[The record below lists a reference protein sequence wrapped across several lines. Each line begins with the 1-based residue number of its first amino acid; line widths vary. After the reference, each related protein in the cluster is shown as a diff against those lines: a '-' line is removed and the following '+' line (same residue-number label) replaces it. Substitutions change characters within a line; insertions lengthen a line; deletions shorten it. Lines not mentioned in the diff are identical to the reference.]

1 MNSKHGGEKQVKKS
15 DWTMR
20 NAIMVFCVGCVMAAL
35 LMQTFLFQQSLKRQI
50 RTESIAD
57 NENTLTKMQAELTTF
72 IHSIRTEMLTV
83 YSEYD
88 LIEELRGVAQD
99 RQEKVPSNG
108 YWWRSWY
115 LGRKR
120 FSSEDRLMAMYLY
133 DSKNQL
139 VSAYRYNCQMFPR
152 DIYKSEYDAN
162 TDRVLDYING
172 ERTDLMISGYYNP
185 LEEKDIIRFVLK
197 LHNYDEERQQI
208 GYLVCEIDSL
218 AFAAIMNKYVDLS
231 HVYLWMQPV
240 NDRTIVTTGEAN
252 DDQKRI
258 QKQLSRVIQNYY
270 DSNTLEQE
278 YGDYY
283 LIHVGQSENNLEAC
297 ALVSQSLLTA
307 TQKSLNRSLLVIMVM
322 MLGLVGVFVML
333 LSRWLTRPT
342 EQMLATIERIKNGE
356 TQLRVQPVGWSEELK
371 VLGTEFNDM
380 LDRVQ
385 AMAQEEYKY
394 RLMVERTEY
403 KMLQAQINPH
413 FLYNTLNT
421 MSGIATAQNCPL
433 VSGLCHSLS
442 AVFRYSLNMTDEFS
456 TVQKEMEHVRN
467 YLYVMDVRS
476 GSDVAYEYQI
486 AEETLQDQLPR
497 ICLQPIV
504 ENAITHGLR
513 NVRRKDKKLTIS
525 AAHEDGLLVICVE
538 DNGTGMD
545 AEEMNRLLEK
555 NDPKRVE
562 TGVSIG
568 ILNVNARL
576 KRVFGEEYGIL
587 IDSRIG
593 EGTKVSIRVPIL
605 EKKEQEGESYE
616 SHGKNQS
623 TGCR

>member
-1 MNSKHGGEKQVKKS
+1 MKKS
-15 DWTMR
+15 GWTMR
-20 NAIMVFCVGCVMAAL
+20 KAIMVFCVGCVMAAL

-72 IHSIRTEMLTV
+72 IHNMRTEMLTV

-88 LIEELRGVAQD
+88 LISELREVAQGG
-99 RQEKVPSNG
+99 QEKVPADG
-108 YWWRSWY
+108 YWWRNWY

-133 DSKNQL
+133 DAKNQL

-162 TDRVLDYING
+162 TGRVLEYVNG
-172 ERTDLMISGYYNP
+172 DRTDLMISGYYNQ
-185 LEEKDIIRFVLK
+185 LEEKNIIRFVLK
-197 LHNYDEERQQI
+197 LHNYDEERQKI
-208 GYLVCEIDSL
+208 GYLVCEIDSM
-218 AFAAIMNKYVDLS
+218 AFASIMNKYVDLS

-240 NDRTIVTTGEAN
+240 NDRTIVVTGEA
-252 DDQKRI
+252 DEDQKRI

-270 DSNTLEQE
+270 DSSTLDQE

-283 LIHVGQSENNLEAC
+283 LIHVGQAENNLEAC

-307 TQKSLNRSLLVIMVM
+307 AQRSLTRSLLVIMAM
-322 MLGLVGVFVML
+322 MLGLVVVFVML

-342 EQMLATIERIKNGE
+342 EQMLETIERIKNGE

-394 RLMVERTEY
+394 RLLVERTEY

-467 YLYVMDVRS
+467 YLTIQSLR
-476 GSDVAYEYQI
+476 AK
-486 AEETLQDQLPR
+486 DQFTWR
-497 ICLQPIV
+497 IEKEKGVDCLAVIKLIVQPIV
-504 ENAITHGLR
+504 ENAIYHGMEGMYGDGEIVIHAYREEDDLYISVKDNGMGMTQEQAEALLDYTREVKTAKGNGLGVR
-513 NVRRKDKKLTIS
+513 NV
-525 AAHEDGLLVICVE
+525 HERI
-538 DNGTGMD
+538 
-545 AEEMNRLLEK
+545 RLH
-555 NDPKRVE
+555 
-562 TGVSIG
+562 
-568 ILNVNARL
+568 
-576 KRVFGEEYGIL
+576 FGEGYGIK
-587 IDSRIG
+587 IISEVD
-593 EGTKVSIRVPIL
+593 EGTEVLLHLPAVMYGEH
-605 EKKEQEGESYE
+605 EKWAE
-616 SHGKNQS
+616 
-623 TGCR
+623 

>member
-1 MNSKHGGEKQVKKS
+1 MKNSG
-15 DWTMR
+15 WTMR
-20 NAIMVFCVGCVMAAL
+20 KAIMIFCVGCVMAAL

-57 NENTLTKMQAELTTF
+57 NENTLTKMQAELMAF
-72 IHSIRTEMLTV
+72 VRNIRTEMLTI

-88 LIEELRGVAQD
+88 LIEELRSVAKGS
-99 RQEKVPSNG
+99 QEKVPADG
-108 YWWRSWY
+108 YWWRNWY

-133 DSKNQL
+133 DANNQL

-162 TDRVLDYING
+162 TERVLEYVNG

-197 LHNYDEERQQI
+197 LHNYDEERQKI
-208 GYLVCEIDSL
+208 GYLVCEIDSM
-218 AFAAIMNKYVDLS
+218 AFASIMNKYVDLS

-240 NDRTIVTTGEAN
+240 NDRTIVVTGEAN

-258 QKQLSRVIQNYY
+258 QKQLARVIQNYY
-270 DSNTLEQE
+270 DSSTMEQE

-283 LIHVGQSENNLEAC
+283 LIHVGQTENNLEAC

-307 TQKSLNRSLLVIMVM
+307 TQRSLTRSLMVIMGM
-322 MLGLVGVFVML
+322 MLVVVCVFVML
-333 LSRWLTRPT
+333 LSQWLTRPT
-342 EQMLATIERIKNGE
+342 EQMLETIERIKNGE

-394 RLMVERTEY
+394 RLLVERTEY

-456 TVQKEMEHVRN
+456 TVQKEMEHVKN

-476 GSDVAYEYQI
+476 GSDVSYEYQI

-525 AAHEDGLLVICVE
+525 AVHENGLLLIYVE

-587 IDSRIG
+587 IDSRMG

-605 EKKEQEGESYE
+605 KKKEEQEGESYE
-616 SHGKNQS
+616 SYGKNQS

>member
-1 MNSKHGGEKQVKKS
+1 MKKS
-15 DWTMR
+15 GWTMR
-20 NAIMVFCVGCVMAAL
+20 KAIMVFCVGCVMAAL

-72 IHSIRTEMLTV
+72 IHNMRTEMLTV

-88 LIEELRGVAQD
+88 LISELREVAQGG
-99 RQEKVPSNG
+99 QEKVPADG
-108 YWWRSWY
+108 YWWRNWY

-133 DSKNQL
+133 DAKNQL

-162 TDRVLDYING
+162 TGRVLEYVNG
-172 ERTDLMISGYYNP
+172 DRADLMISGYYNP
-185 LEEKDIIRFVLK
+185 LEEKNIIRFVLK
-197 LHNYDEERQQI
+197 LHNYDEERQKI
-208 GYLVCEIDSL
+208 GYLVCEIDSM
-218 AFAAIMNKYVDLS
+218 AFASIMNKYVDLS

-240 NDRTIVTTGEAN
+240 NDRTIVVTGEAN

-270 DSNTLEQE
+270 DSSTLEQE

-283 LIHVGQSENNLEAC
+283 LIHVGQAENNLEAC

-307 TQKSLNRSLLVIMVM
+307 AQRSLTRSLLVIMAM
-322 MLGLVGVFVML
+322 MLGLVVVFVML

-342 EQMLATIERIKNGE
+342 EQMLETIERIKNGE

-394 RLMVERTEY
+394 RLLVERTEY

-476 GSDVAYEYQI
+476 GSDVVHEYQI

-513 NVRRKDKKLTIS
+513 NVRRKDKKLKIS
-525 AAHEDGLLVICVE
+525 TAHEDGLLVICIE

-545 AEEMNRLLEK
+545 AEEMNQLLEK

-576 KRVFGEEYGIL
+576 KRVFGEAYGIL

-593 EGTKVSIRVPIL
+593 EGTKVFIRVPIS
-605 EKKEQEGESYE
+605 KKQEQEGEKHE
-616 SHGKNQS
+616 SVKQNQ
-623 TGCR
+623 GAGR

>member
-1 MNSKHGGEKQVKKS
+1 MKKNG
-15 DWTMR
+15 WTMR
-20 NAIMVFCVGCVMAAL
+20 KAIMIFCVGCVMAAL

-72 IHSIRTEMLTV
+72 IHNIRKEMLTI

-88 LIEELRGVAQD
+88 LIGELRNVAQGSQD
-99 RQEKVPSNG
+99 KVPADI

-133 DSKNQL
+133 DAQNQL

-162 TDRVLDYING
+162 TERVLEYVNG
-172 ERTDLMISGYYNP
+172 DRTDLMISGYYNP
-185 LEEKDIIRFVLK
+185 LEEKNIIRFVLK
-197 LHNYDEERQQI
+197 LHNYDTKRQKI
-208 GYLVCEIDSL
+208 GYLVCEIDSM
-218 AFAAIMNKYVDLS
+218 AFAVIMNKYVDLS

-240 NDRTIVTTGEAN
+240 NDRAIVMTGEAN
-252 DDQKRI
+252 KDQIRI

-270 DSNTLEQE
+270 DSSTLAQE
-278 YGDYY
+278 YGEYY
-283 LIHVGQSENNLEAC
+283 LIHVGQEENNLEAC

-307 TQKSLNRSLLVIMVM
+307 TQRSLNRSLLVIMVM
-322 MLGLVGVFVML
+322 MLGIVVIFVML

-342 EQMLATIERIKNGE
+342 EQMLETIERIKNGE

-385 AMAQEEYKY
+385 TMAQEEYKY

-476 GSDVAYEYQI
+476 GSDVAYDYQI

-513 NVRRKDKKLTIS
+513 NIRRKDKKLTIS
-525 AAHEDGLLVICVE
+525 AVHDEGLLIIRVV

-545 AEEMNRLLEK
+545 AEEMNHLLEK

-576 KRVFGEEYGIL
+576 KRVFGEKYGIL

-593 EGTKVSIRVPIL
+593 EGTEVIIRVPIL
-605 EKKEQEGESYE
+605 EKTEEGGAYN
-616 SHGKNQS
+616 GKNQS
-623 TGCR
+623 TGC

>member
-1 MNSKHGGEKQVKKS
+1 MKKS
-15 DWTMR
+15 GWTMR
-20 NAIMVFCVGCVMAAL
+20 KAIMVFCVGCVMAAL

-72 IHSIRTEMLTV
+72 IHNMRTEMLTV

-88 LIEELRGVAQD
+88 LISELREVAQGG
-99 RQEKVPSNG
+99 QEKVPADG
-108 YWWRSWY
+108 YWWRNWY

-133 DSKNQL
+133 DAKNQL

-162 TDRVLDYING
+162 TGRVLEYVNG
-172 ERTDLMISGYYNP
+172 DRTDLMISGYYNQ
-185 LEEKDIIRFVLK
+185 LEEKNIIRFVLK
-197 LHNYDEERQQI
+197 LHNYDEERQKI
-208 GYLVCEIDSL
+208 GYLVCEIDSM
-218 AFAAIMNKYVDLS
+218 AFASIMNKYVDLS

-240 NDRTIVTTGEAN
+240 NDRTIVVTGEA
-252 DDQKRI
+252 DEDQKRI

-270 DSNTLEQE
+270 DSSTLDQE

-283 LIHVGQSENNLEAC
+283 LIHVGQAENNLEAC

-307 TQKSLNRSLLVIMVM
+307 AQRSLTRSLLVIMAM
-322 MLGLVGVFVML
+322 MLGLVVVFVML

-342 EQMLATIERIKNGE
+342 EQMLETIERIKNGE

-394 RLMVERTEY
+394 RLLVERTEY

-476 GSDVAYEYQI
+476 GSDVMHEYQI
-486 AEETLQDQLPR
+486 AEETLLDQLPR

-513 NVRRKDKKLTIS
+513 NVRRKDKKLKIS
-525 AAHEDGLLVICVE
+525 AVHEEGLLVICIE

-545 AEEMNRLLEK
+545 AEEMNHLLEK

-576 KRVFGEEYGIL
+576 KRVFGEAYGIL

-593 EGTKVSIRVPIL
+593 EGTKVFIRVPIL
-605 EKKEQEGESYE
+605 KKQEGSV
-616 SHGKNQS
+616 K
-623 TGCR
+623 

>member
-1 MNSKHGGEKQVKKS
+1 MKKS
-15 DWTMR
+15 GWTMR
-20 NAIMVFCVGCVMAAL
+20 KAIMVFCVGCVMAAL

-72 IHSIRTEMLTV
+72 IHNMRTEMLTV

-88 LIEELRGVAQD
+88 LISELREVAQGG
-99 RQEKVPSNG
+99 QEKVPADG
-108 YWWRSWY
+108 YWWRNWY

-133 DSKNQL
+133 DAKNQL

-162 TDRVLDYING
+162 TGRVLEYVNG
-172 ERTDLMISGYYNP
+172 DRTDLMISGYYNQ
-185 LEEKDIIRFVLK
+185 LEEKNIIRFVLK
-197 LHNYDEERQQI
+197 LHNYDEERQKI
-208 GYLVCEIDSL
+208 GYLVCEIDSM
-218 AFAAIMNKYVDLS
+218 AFASIMNKYVDLS

-240 NDRTIVTTGEAN
+240 NDRTIAVTGEA
-252 DDQKRI
+252 DEDQKRI

-270 DSNTLEQE
+270 DSSTLDQE

-283 LIHVGQSENNLEAC
+283 LIHVGQAENNLEAC

-307 TQKSLNRSLLVIMVM
+307 AQRSLTRSLLVIMAM
-322 MLGLVGVFVML
+322 MLGLVVVFVML

-342 EQMLATIERIKNGE
+342 EQMLETIERIKNGE

-394 RLMVERTEY
+394 RLLVERTEY

-476 GSDVAYEYQI
+476 GSDVMHEYQI
-486 AEETLQDQLPR
+486 AEETLLDQLPR

-513 NVRRKDKKLTIS
+513 NVRRKDKKLKIS
-525 AAHEDGLLVICVE
+525 AVHEEGLLVICIE

-545 AEEMNRLLEK
+545 AEEMNHLLEK

-576 KRVFGEEYGIL
+576 KRVFGEAYGIL

-593 EGTKVSIRVPIL
+593 EGTKVFIRVPIL
-605 EKKEQEGESYE
+605 KKQEQEGEKHE
-616 SHGKNQS
+616 SVKQNQ
-623 TGCR
+623 GAGR

>member
-1 MNSKHGGEKQVKKS
+1 MKKS
-15 DWTMR
+15 GWTMR
-20 NAIMVFCVGCVMAAL
+20 KAIMVFCVGCVMAAL

-72 IHSIRTEMLTV
+72 IHNMRTEMLTV

-88 LIEELRGVAQD
+88 LISELREVAQGG
-99 RQEKVPSNG
+99 QEKVPADG
-108 YWWRSWY
+108 YWWRNWY

-133 DSKNQL
+133 DAKNQL

-162 TDRVLDYING
+162 TGRVLEYVNG
-172 ERTDLMISGYYNP
+172 DRADLMISGYYNP
-185 LEEKDIIRFVLK
+185 LEEKNIIRFVLK
-197 LHNYDEERQQI
+197 LHNYDEERQKI
-208 GYLVCEIDSL
+208 GYLVCEIDSM
-218 AFAAIMNKYVDLS
+218 AFASIMNKYVDLS

-240 NDRTIVTTGEAN
+240 NDRTIVVTGEAN

-270 DSNTLEQE
+270 DSSTLEQE

-283 LIHVGQSENNLEAC
+283 LIHVGQAENNLEAC

-307 TQKSLNRSLLVIMVM
+307 AQRSLTRSLLVIMAM
-322 MLGLVGVFVML
+322 MLGLVVVFVML

-342 EQMLATIERIKNGE
+342 EQMLETIERIKNGE

-394 RLMVERTEY
+394 RLLVERTEY

-467 YLYVMDVRS
+467 YLYVRDVRS
-476 GSDVAYEYQI
+476 GSDVVHEYQI

-513 NVRRKDKKLTIS
+513 NVRRKDKKLKIS
-525 AAHEDGLLVICVE
+525 AVHEEGLLVICIE
-538 DNGTGMD
+538 DNGIGMD
-545 AEEMNRLLEK
+545 TEEMNHLLEK

-576 KRVFGEEYGIL
+576 KRVFGEVYGIL

-593 EGTKVSIRVPIL
+593 EGTKVFIRVPIS
-605 EKKEQEGESYE
+605 KKQEQEGEKHE
-616 SHGKNQS
+616 SVKQNQGV
-623 TGCR
+623 GC

>member
-1 MNSKHGGEKQVKKS
+1 MKKS
-15 DWTMR
+15 GWTMR
-20 NAIMVFCVGCVMAAL
+20 KAIMVFCVGCVMAAL

-72 IHSIRTEMLTV
+72 IHNMRTEMLTV

-88 LIEELRGVAQD
+88 LISELREVAQGG
-99 RQEKVPSNG
+99 QEKVPADG
-108 YWWRSWY
+108 YWWRNWY

-133 DSKNQL
+133 DAKNQL

-162 TDRVLDYING
+162 TGRVLEYVNG
-172 ERTDLMISGYYNP
+172 DRADLMISGYYNP
-185 LEEKDIIRFVLK
+185 LEEKNIIRFVLK
-197 LHNYDEERQQI
+197 LHNYDEERQKI
-208 GYLVCEIDSL
+208 GYLVCEIDSM
-218 AFAAIMNKYVDLS
+218 AFASIMNKYVDLS

-240 NDRTIVTTGEAN
+240 NDRTIVVTGEAN

-270 DSNTLEQE
+270 DSSTLEQE

-283 LIHVGQSENNLEAC
+283 LIHVGQAENNLEAC
-297 ALVSQSLLTA
+297 ALVFQSLLTA
-307 TQKSLNRSLLVIMVM
+307 AQRSLTRSLLVIMAM
-322 MLGLVGVFVML
+322 MLGLVVVFVML

-342 EQMLATIERIKNGE
+342 EQMLETIERIKNGE

-394 RLMVERTEY
+394 RLLVERTEY

-476 GSDVAYEYQI
+476 GSDVVHEYQI

-513 NVRRKDKKLTIS
+513 NVRRKDKKLKIS
-525 AAHEDGLLVICVE
+525 TAHEDGLLVICIE

-545 AEEMNRLLEK
+545 AEEMNQLLEK

-576 KRVFGEEYGIL
+576 KRVFGEAYGIL

-593 EGTKVSIRVPIL
+593 EGTKVFIRVPIS
-605 EKKEQEGESYE
+605 KKQEQEGEKHE
-616 SHGKNQS
+616 SVKQNQ
-623 TGCR
+623 GAGR

>member
-1 MNSKHGGEKQVKKS
+1 MKKS
-15 DWTMR
+15 GWTMR
-20 NAIMVFCVGCVMAAL
+20 KAIMVFCVGCVMAAL

-72 IHSIRTEMLTV
+72 IHNMRTEMLTV

-88 LIEELRGVAQD
+88 LISELREVAQGG
-99 RQEKVPSNG
+99 QEKVPADG
-108 YWWRSWY
+108 YWWRNWY

-133 DSKNQL
+133 DAKNQL

-162 TDRVLDYING
+162 TGRVLEYVNG
-172 ERTDLMISGYYNP
+172 DRADLMISGYYNP
-185 LEEKDIIRFVLK
+185 LEEKNIIRFVLK
-197 LHNYDEERQQI
+197 LHNYDEERQKI
-208 GYLVCEIDSL
+208 GYLVCEIDSM
-218 AFAAIMNKYVDLS
+218 AFASIMNKYVDLS

-240 NDRTIVTTGEAN
+240 NDRTIVVTGEAN

-270 DSNTLEQE
+270 DSSTLEQE

-283 LIHVGQSENNLEAC
+283 LIHVGQAENNLEAC

-307 TQKSLNRSLLVIMVM
+307 AQRSLTRSLLVIMAM
-322 MLGLVGVFVML
+322 MLGLVVVFVML

-342 EQMLATIERIKNGE
+342 EQMLETIERIKNGE

-394 RLMVERTEY
+394 RLLVERTEY

-476 GSDVAYEYQI
+476 GSDVVHEYQI

-513 NVRRKDKKLTIS
+513 NVRRKDKKLKIS
-525 AAHEDGLLVICVE
+525 TAHEDGLLVICIE

-545 AEEMNRLLEK
+545 AEEMNQLLEK

-576 KRVFGEEYGIL
+576 KRVFGEAYGIL

-593 EGTKVSIRVPIL
+593 EGTKVFIRVPIS
-605 EKKEQEGESYE
+605 KKQEQEGEKHE
-616 SHGKNQS
+616 SVKQNQGV
-623 TGCR
+623 GC

>member
-1 MNSKHGGEKQVKKS
+1 MKNSG
-15 DWTMR
+15 WTMR
-20 NAIMVFCVGCVMAAL
+20 KAIMIFCVGCVMAAL

-57 NENTLTKMQAELTTF
+57 NENTLTKMQAELMTF
-72 IHSIRTEMLTV
+72 VRNIRTEMLTI

-88 LIEELRGVAQD
+88 LIEELRSVAKGS
-99 RQEKVPSNG
+99 QEKVPADG
-108 YWWRSWY
+108 YWWRNWY

-120 FSSEDRLMAMYLY
+120 FSSEDRLMALYLY
-133 DSKNQL
+133 DANNQL

-162 TDRVLDYING
+162 TERVLEYVNG

-197 LHNYDEERQQI
+197 LHNYDEERQKI
-208 GYLVCEIDSL
+208 GYLVCEIDSM
-218 AFAAIMNKYVDLS
+218 AFASIMNKYVDLS

-240 NDRTIVTTGEAN
+240 NDRTIVTTGDAN

-278 YGDYY
+278 YEDYY
-283 LIHVGQSENNLEAC
+283 LIHVGQTENNLEAC

-307 TQKSLNRSLLVIMVM
+307 TQRSLTRSLMVIMGM
-322 MLGLVGVFVML
+322 MLVVVCVFVML
-333 LSRWLTRPT
+333 LSQWLTRPT
-342 EQMLATIERIKNGE
+342 EQMLETIERIKNGE

-394 RLMVERTEY
+394 RLLVERTEY

-456 TVQKEMEHVRN
+456 TVQKEMEHVKN

-476 GSDVAYEYQI
+476 GSDVSYEYQI

-525 AAHEDGLLVICVE
+525 AVHENGLLLIYVE

-587 IDSRIG
+587 IDSRMG

-605 EKKEQEGESYE
+605 KKKEEQEGESYE
-616 SHGKNQS
+616 SYGKNQS

>member
-1 MNSKHGGEKQVKKS
+1 MKNSG
-15 DWTMR
+15 WTMR
-20 NAIMVFCVGCVMAAL
+20 KAIMIFCVGCVMAAL

-57 NENTLTKMQAELTTF
+57 NENTLTKMQAELMVF
-72 IHSIRTEMLTV
+72 VRNIRTEMLTI

-88 LIEELRGVAQD
+88 LIEELRSVAKGS
-99 RQEKVPSNG
+99 QEKVPADG
-108 YWWRSWY
+108 YWWRNWY

-133 DSKNQL
+133 DANNQL

-162 TDRVLDYING
+162 TERVLEYVNG

-197 LHNYDEERQQI
+197 LHNYDEERQKI
-208 GYLVCEIDSL
+208 GYLVCEIDSM
-218 AFAAIMNKYVDLS
+218 AFASIMNKYVDLS

-240 NDRTIVTTGEAN
+240 NDRTIVVTGEAN

-258 QKQLSRVIQNYY
+258 QKQLARVIQNYY
-270 DSNTLEQE
+270 DSSTMEQE

-283 LIHVGQSENNLEAC
+283 LIHVGQTENNLEAC

-307 TQKSLNRSLLVIMVM
+307 TQRSLTRSLVVIMGM
-322 MLGLVGVFVML
+322 MLVVVCVFVML

-342 EQMLATIERIKNGE
+342 EQMLETIERIKNGE

-394 RLMVERTEY
+394 RLLVERTEY

-456 TVQKEMEHVRN
+456 TVQKEMEHVKN

-476 GSDVAYEYQI
+476 GSDVSYEYQI

-525 AAHEDGLLVICVE
+525 AVHENGLLLIYVE

-545 AEEMNRLLEK
+545 AEEMNHLLEK

-587 IDSRIG
+587 IDSRMG

-605 EKKEQEGESYE
+605 KKKEEQEGESYE
-616 SHGKNQS
+616 SYGKNQS

>member
-1 MNSKHGGEKQVKKS
+1 MKNSG
-15 DWTMR
+15 WTMR
-20 NAIMVFCVGCVMAAL
+20 KAIMIFCVGCVMAAL

-57 NENTLTKMQAELTTF
+57 NENTLTKMQAELMTF
-72 IHSIRTEMLTV
+72 VRNIRTEMLTI

-88 LIEELRGVAQD
+88 LIEELRSVAKGS
-99 RQEKVPSNG
+99 QEKVPADG
-108 YWWRSWY
+108 YWWRNWY

-133 DSKNQL
+133 DANNQL

-162 TDRVLDYING
+162 TERVLEYVNG
-172 ERTDLMISGYYNP
+172 ERTDMMISGYYNP

-197 LHNYDEERQQI
+197 LHNYDEERQKI
-208 GYLVCEIDSL
+208 GYLVCEIDSM
-218 AFAAIMNKYVDLS
+218 AFASIMNKYVDLS

-240 NDRTIVTTGEAN
+240 NDRTIVVTGEAN

-258 QKQLSRVIQNYY
+258 QKQLARVIQNYY
-270 DSNTLEQE
+270 DSSTMEQE

-283 LIHVGQSENNLEAC
+283 LIHVGQTENNLEAC

-307 TQKSLNRSLLVIMVM
+307 TQRSLTRSLMVIMGM
-322 MLGLVGVFVML
+322 MLVVVCVFVML
-333 LSRWLTRPT
+333 LSQWLTRPT
-342 EQMLATIERIKNGE
+342 EQMLETIERIKNGE

-394 RLMVERTEY
+394 RLLVERTEY

-456 TVQKEMEHVRN
+456 TVQKEMEHVKN

-476 GSDVAYEYQI
+476 GSDVSYEYQI

-525 AAHEDGLLVICVE
+525 AVHENGLLLIYVE

-587 IDSRIG
+587 IDSRMG

-605 EKKEQEGESYE
+605 KKKEEQEGESYE
-616 SHGKNQS
+616 SYGKNQS

>member
-1 MNSKHGGEKQVKKS
+1 MKKS
-15 DWTMR
+15 GWTMR
-20 NAIMVFCVGCVMAAL
+20 KAIMVFCVGCVMAAL

-72 IHSIRTEMLTV
+72 IHNMRTEMLTV

-88 LIEELRGVAQD
+88 LISELREVAQGG
-99 RQEKVPSNG
+99 QEKVPADG
-108 YWWRSWY
+108 YWWRNWY

-133 DSKNQL
+133 DAKNQL

-162 TDRVLDYING
+162 TGRVLEYVNG
-172 ERTDLMISGYYNP
+172 DRTDLMISGYYNP
-185 LEEKDIIRFVLK
+185 LEEKNIIRFVLK
-197 LHNYDEERQQI
+197 LHNYDEERQKI
-208 GYLVCEIDSL
+208 GYLVCEIDSM
-218 AFAAIMNKYVDLS
+218 AFASIMNKYVDLS

-240 NDRTIVTTGEAN
+240 NDRTIVVTGEAN

-270 DSNTLEQE
+270 DSSTLEQE

-283 LIHVGQSENNLEAC
+283 LIHVGQAENNLEAC

-307 TQKSLNRSLLVIMVM
+307 AQRSLTRSLLVIMAM
-322 MLGLVGVFVML
+322 MLGLVVVFVML

-342 EQMLATIERIKNGE
+342 EQMLETIERIKNGE

-394 RLMVERTEY
+394 RLLVERTEY

-476 GSDVAYEYQI
+476 GSDVVHEYQI

-513 NVRRKDKKLTIS
+513 NVRRKDKKLKIS
-525 AAHEDGLLVICVE
+525 AVHEEGLLVICIE

-545 AEEMNRLLEK
+545 TEEMNHLLEK

-576 KRVFGEEYGIL
+576 KRVFGEAYGIL

-593 EGTKVSIRVPIL
+593 EGTKVFIRVPIS
-605 EKKEQEGESYE
+605 KKQEQEGEKHE
-616 SHGKNQS
+616 SVKQNQ
-623 TGCR
+623 GAGR

>member
-1 MNSKHGGEKQVKKS
+1 MKNSG
-15 DWTMR
+15 WTMR
-20 NAIMVFCVGCVMAAL
+20 KAIMIFCVGCVMAAL

-57 NENTLTKMQAELTTF
+57 NENTLTKMQAELMVF
-72 IHSIRTEMLTV
+72 VRNIRTEMLTI

-88 LIEELRGVAQD
+88 LIEELRSVAKGS
-99 RQEKVPSNG
+99 QEKVPADG
-108 YWWRSWY
+108 YWWRNWY

-133 DSKNQL
+133 DANNQL

-162 TDRVLDYING
+162 TERVLEYVNG

-197 LHNYDEERQQI
+197 LHNYDEERQKI
-208 GYLVCEIDSL
+208 GYLVCEIDSM
-218 AFAAIMNKYVDLS
+218 AFASIMNKYVDLS

-240 NDRTIVTTGEAN
+240 NDRTIVVTGEAN

-258 QKQLSRVIQNYY
+258 QKQLARVIQNYY
-270 DSNTLEQE
+270 DSSTMEQE

-283 LIHVGQSENNLEAC
+283 LIHVGQTENNLEAC

-307 TQKSLNRSLLVIMVM
+307 TQRSLTRSLVVIMGM
-322 MLGLVGVFVML
+322 MLVVVCVFVML

-342 EQMLATIERIKNGE
+342 EQMLETIERIKNGE

-385 AMAQEEYKY
+385 SMAQEEYKY
-394 RLMVERTEY
+394 RLLVERTEY

-456 TVQKEMEHVRN
+456 TVQKEMEHVKN

-476 GSDVAYEYQI
+476 GSDVSYEYQI

-525 AAHEDGLLVICVE
+525 AVHENGLLLIYVE

-545 AEEMNRLLEK
+545 AEEMNHLLEK

-587 IDSRIG
+587 IDSRMG

-605 EKKEQEGESYE
+605 KKKEEQEGESYE
-616 SHGKNQS
+616 SYGKNQS

>member
-1 MNSKHGGEKQVKKS
+1 MKKS
-15 DWTMR
+15 GWTMR
-20 NAIMVFCVGCVMAAL
+20 KAIMVFCVGCVMAAL

-72 IHSIRTEMLTV
+72 IHNMRTEMLTV

-88 LIEELRGVAQD
+88 LISELREVAQGG
-99 RQEKVPSNG
+99 QEKVPAEG
-108 YWWRSWY
+108 YWWRNWY

-133 DSKNQL
+133 DAKNQL

-162 TDRVLDYING
+162 TERVLEYVNG
-172 ERTDLMISGYYNP
+172 DRTDLMISGYYNP
-185 LEEKDIIRFVLK
+185 LEEKNIIRFVLK
-197 LHNYDEERQQI
+197 LHNYDEERQKI
-208 GYLVCEIDSL
+208 GYLVCEIDSM
-218 AFAAIMNKYVDLS
+218 AFASIMNKYVDLS

-240 NDRTIVTTGEAN
+240 NDRTIVVTGETN
-252 DDQKRI
+252 EDQKRI

-270 DSNTLEQE
+270 DSSTLEQE

-283 LIHVGQSENNLEAC
+283 LIHVGQAENNLEAC

-307 TQKSLNRSLLVIMVM
+307 AQKSLTRSLLVIMVM
-322 MLGLVGVFVML
+322 MLGLVVVFVML

-342 EQMLATIERIKNGE
+342 EQMLETIERIKNGE

-394 RLMVERTEY
+394 RLLVERTEY

-476 GSDVAYEYQI
+476 GSDVVHEYQI

-513 NVRRKDKKLTIS
+513 NVRRKDKKLKIS
-525 AAHEDGLLVICVE
+525 TAHEDGLLVICIE

-545 AEEMNRLLEK
+545 AEEMNQLLEK

-576 KRVFGEEYGIL
+576 KRVFGEAYGIL

-593 EGTKVSIRVPIL
+593 EGTKVFIRVPIS
-605 EKKEQEGESYE
+605 KKQEQEGEKHE
-616 SHGKNQS
+616 SVKQNQ
-623 TGCR
+623 GAGR

>member
-1 MNSKHGGEKQVKKS
+1 MKKS
-15 DWTMR
+15 GWTMR
-20 NAIMVFCVGCVMAAL
+20 KAIMVFCVGCVMAAL

-72 IHSIRTEMLTV
+72 IHNMRTEMLTV

-88 LIEELRGVAQD
+88 LISELREVAQGG
-99 RQEKVPSNG
+99 QEKVPADG
-108 YWWRSWY
+108 YWWRNWY

-133 DSKNQL
+133 DAKNQL

-162 TDRVLDYING
+162 TGRVLEYVNG
-172 ERTDLMISGYYNP
+172 DRADLMISGYYNP
-185 LEEKDIIRFVLK
+185 LEEKNIIRFVLK
-197 LHNYDEERQQI
+197 LHNYDEERQKI
-208 GYLVCEIDSL
+208 GYLVCEIDSM
-218 AFAAIMNKYVDLS
+218 AFASIMNKYVDLS

-240 NDRTIVTTGEAN
+240 NDRTIVVTGEAN

-270 DSNTLEQE
+270 DSSTLEQE

-283 LIHVGQSENNLEAC
+283 LIHVGQAENNLEAC

-307 TQKSLNRSLLVIMVM
+307 AQRSLTRSLLVIMAM
-322 MLGLVGVFVML
+322 MLGLVVVFVML

-342 EQMLATIERIKNGE
+342 EQMLETIERIKNGE

-394 RLMVERTEY
+394 RLLVERTEY

-476 GSDVAYEYQI
+476 GSDVVHEYQI

-513 NVRRKDKKLTIS
+513 NIRRKDKKLKIS
-525 AAHEDGLLVICVE
+525 TAHEDGLLVICIE

-545 AEEMNRLLEK
+545 AEEMNQLLEK

-576 KRVFGEEYGIL
+576 KRVFGEVYGIL

-593 EGTKVSIRVPIL
+593 EGTKVFIRVPIS
-605 EKKEQEGESYE
+605 KKQEQEGEKHE
-616 SHGKNQS
+616 SVKQNQ
-623 TGCR
+623 GAGR

>member
-1 MNSKHGGEKQVKKS
+1 MKNSG
-15 DWTMR
+15 WTMR
-20 NAIMVFCVGCVMAAL
+20 KAIMIFCVGCVMAAL

-57 NENTLTKMQAELTTF
+57 NENTLTKMQAELMAF
-72 IHSIRTEMLTV
+72 VRNIRTEMLTI

-88 LIEELRGVAQD
+88 LIEELRSVAKGS
-99 RQEKVPSNG
+99 QEKVPADG
-108 YWWRSWY
+108 YWWRNWY

-133 DSKNQL
+133 DANNQL

-162 TDRVLDYING
+162 TERVLEYVNG

-197 LHNYDEERQQI
+197 LHNYDEERQKI
-208 GYLVCEIDSL
+208 GYLVCEIDSM
-218 AFAAIMNKYVDLS
+218 AFASIMNKYVDLS

-240 NDRTIVTTGEAN
+240 NDRTIVVTGEAN

-258 QKQLSRVIQNYY
+258 QKQLARVIQNYY
-270 DSNTLEQE
+270 DSSTMEQE

-283 LIHVGQSENNLEAC
+283 LIHVGQTENNLEAC

-307 TQKSLNRSLLVIMVM
+307 TQRSLTRSLVVIMGM
-322 MLGLVGVFVML
+322 MLVVVCVFVML

-342 EQMLATIERIKNGE
+342 EQMLETIERIKNGE

-394 RLMVERTEY
+394 RLLVERTEY

-456 TVQKEMEHVRN
+456 TVQKEMEHVKN

-476 GSDVAYEYQI
+476 GSDVLYEYQI

-525 AAHEDGLLVICVE
+525 AVHENGLLLIYVE

-587 IDSRIG
+587 IDSRMG

-605 EKKEQEGESYE
+605 KKKEEQEGESYE
-616 SHGKNQS
+616 SYGKDQS

>member
-1 MNSKHGGEKQVKKS
+1 MKNSG
-15 DWTMR
+15 WTMR
-20 NAIMVFCVGCVMAAL
+20 KAIMIFCVGCVMAAL

-57 NENTLTKMQAELTTF
+57 NENTLTKMQAELMTF
-72 IHSIRTEMLTV
+72 VRNIRTEMLTI

-88 LIEELRGVAQD
+88 LIEELRSVAKGS
-99 RQEKVPSNG
+99 QEKVPADG
-108 YWWRSWY
+108 YWWRNWY

-133 DSKNQL
+133 DANNQL

-162 TDRVLDYING
+162 TERVLEYVNG
-172 ERTDLMISGYYNP
+172 ERTDMMISGYYNS

-197 LHNYDEERQQI
+197 LHNYDEERQKI
-208 GYLVCEIDSL
+208 GYLVCEIDSM
-218 AFAAIMNKYVDLS
+218 AFASIMNKYVDLS

-240 NDRTIVTTGEAN
+240 NDRTIVVTGEAN

-258 QKQLSRVIQNYY
+258 QKQLARVIQNYY
-270 DSNTLEQE
+270 DSSTMEQE

-283 LIHVGQSENNLEAC
+283 LIHVGQTENNLEAC

-307 TQKSLNRSLLVIMVM
+307 TQRSLTRSLVVIMGM
-322 MLGLVGVFVML
+322 MLVVVCVFVML

-342 EQMLATIERIKNGE
+342 EQMLETIERIKNGE

-385 AMAQEEYKY
+385 VMAQEEYKY
-394 RLMVERTEY
+394 RLLVERTEY

-456 TVQKEMEHVRN
+456 TVQKEMEHVKN

-476 GSDVAYEYQI
+476 GSDVSYEYQI

-525 AAHEDGLLVICVE
+525 AVHENGLLLIYVE

-587 IDSRIG
+587 IDSRMG

-605 EKKEQEGESYE
+605 KKKEEQEGESYE
-616 SHGKNQS
+616 SYGKNQS

>member
-1 MNSKHGGEKQVKKS
+1 MKNSG
-15 DWTMR
+15 WTMR
-20 NAIMVFCVGCVMAAL
+20 KAIMIFCVGCVMAAL

-57 NENTLTKMQAELTTF
+57 NENTLTKMQAELMTF
-72 IHSIRTEMLTV
+72 VRNIRTEMLTI

-88 LIEELRGVAQD
+88 LIEELRSVAKGS
-99 RQEKVPSNG
+99 QEKVPADG
-108 YWWRSWY
+108 YWWRNWY

-133 DSKNQL
+133 DANNQL

-162 TDRVLDYING
+162 TERVLEYVNG

-197 LHNYDEERQQI
+197 LHNYDEERQKI
-208 GYLVCEIDSL
+208 GYLVCEIDSM
-218 AFAAIMNKYVDLS
+218 AFASIMNKYVDLS

-240 NDRTIVTTGEAN
+240 NDRTIVTTGDAN

-278 YGDYY
+278 YEDYY
-283 LIHVGQSENNLEAC
+283 LIHVGQPENNLEAC

-307 TQKSLNRSLLVIMVM
+307 AQRSLTRSLMVIMGM
-322 MLGLVGVFVML
+322 MLVVVCIFVML
-333 LSRWLTRPT
+333 LSQWLTRPT
-342 EQMLATIERIKNGE
+342 EQMLETIERIKNGE

-394 RLMVERTEY
+394 RLLVERTEY

-456 TVQKEMEHVRN
+456 TVQKEMEHVKN

-476 GSDVAYEYQI
+476 GSDVSYEYQI

-525 AAHEDGLLVICVE
+525 AVHENGLLLIYVE

-587 IDSRIG
+587 IDSRMG

-605 EKKEQEGESYE
+605 KKKEEQEGESYE
-616 SHGKNQS
+616 PYGKNRNS
-623 TGCR
+623 SAFRLNHHF

>member
-1 MNSKHGGEKQVKKS
+1 MKKS
-15 DWTMR
+15 GWTMR
-20 NAIMVFCVGCVMAAL
+20 KAIMVFCVGCVMAAL

-72 IHSIRTEMLTV
+72 IHNMRTEMLTV

-88 LIEELRGVAQD
+88 LISELREVAQGG
-99 RQEKVPSNG
+99 QEKVPADG
-108 YWWRSWY
+108 YWWRNRY

-133 DSKNQL
+133 DAKNQL

-162 TDRVLDYING
+162 TGRVLEYVNG
-172 ERTDLMISGYYNP
+172 DRADLMISGYYNP
-185 LEEKDIIRFVLK
+185 LEEKNIIRFVLK
-197 LHNYDEERQQI
+197 LHNYDEERQKI
-208 GYLVCEIDSL
+208 GYLVCEIDSM
-218 AFAAIMNKYVDLS
+218 AFASIMNKYVDLS

-240 NDRTIVTTGEAN
+240 NDRTIVVTGEAN

-270 DSNTLEQE
+270 DSSTLEQE

-283 LIHVGQSENNLEAC
+283 LIHVGQAENNLEAC

-307 TQKSLNRSLLVIMVM
+307 AQRSLTRSLLVIMAM
-322 MLGLVGVFVML
+322 MLGLVVVFVML

-342 EQMLATIERIKNGE
+342 EQMLETIERIKNGE

-394 RLMVERTEY
+394 RLLVERTEY

-476 GSDVAYEYQI
+476 GSDVVHEYQI
-486 AEETLQDQLPR
+486 TEETLQDQLPR

-513 NVRRKDKKLTIS
+513 NVRRKDKKLKIS
-525 AAHEDGLLVICVE
+525 TAHEDGLLVICIE

-545 AEEMNRLLEK
+545 AEEMNQLLEK

-576 KRVFGEEYGIL
+576 KRVFGEAYGIL

-593 EGTKVSIRVPIL
+593 EGTKVFIRVPIS
-605 EKKEQEGESYE
+605 KKQEQEGEKHE
-616 SHGKNQS
+616 SVKQNQ
-623 TGCR
+623 GAGR

>member
-1 MNSKHGGEKQVKKS
+1 MKNSG
-15 DWTMR
+15 WTMR
-20 NAIMVFCVGCVMAAL
+20 KAIMIFCVGCVMAAL

-57 NENTLTKMQAELTTF
+57 NENTLTKMQAELMTF
-72 IHSIRTEMLTV
+72 VRNIRTEMLTI

-88 LIEELRGVAQD
+88 LIEELRSVAKGS
-99 RQEKVPSNG
+99 QEKVPADG
-108 YWWRSWY
+108 YWWRNWY

-133 DSKNQL
+133 DANNQL

-162 TDRVLDYING
+162 TERVLEYVNG

-197 LHNYDEERQQI
+197 LHNYDEERQKI
-208 GYLVCEIDSL
+208 GYLVCEIDSM
-218 AFAAIMNKYVDLS
+218 AFASIMNKYVDLS

-240 NDRTIVTTGEAN
+240 NDRTIVVTGEAN

-258 QKQLSRVIQNYY
+258 QKQLARVIQNYY
-270 DSNTLEQE
+270 DSSTMEQE

-283 LIHVGQSENNLEAC
+283 LIHVGQTENNLEAC

-307 TQKSLNRSLLVIMVM
+307 TQRSLTRSLVVIMGM
-322 MLGLVGVFVML
+322 MLVVVCVFVML
-333 LSRWLTRPT
+333 LSQWLTRPT
-342 EQMLATIERIKNGE
+342 EQMLETIERIKNGE

-385 AMAQEEYKY
+385 VMAQEEYKY
-394 RLMVERTEY
+394 RLLVERTEY

-456 TVQKEMEHVRN
+456 TVQKEMEHVKN

-476 GSDVAYEYQI
+476 GSDVSYEYQI

-525 AAHEDGLLVICVE
+525 AVHENGLLLIYVE

-587 IDSRIG
+587 IDSRMG

-605 EKKEQEGESYE
+605 KKKEEQEGESYE
-616 SHGKNQS
+616 SYGKNQS

>member
-1 MNSKHGGEKQVKKS
+1 MKNSG
-15 DWTMR
+15 WTMR
-20 NAIMVFCVGCVMAAL
+20 KAIMIFCVGCVMAAL

-57 NENTLTKMQAELTTF
+57 NENTLTKMQAELMTF
-72 IHSIRTEMLTV
+72 VRNIRTEMLTI

-88 LIEELRGVAQD
+88 LIEELRSVAKGS
-99 RQEKVPSNG
+99 QEKVPADG
-108 YWWRSWY
+108 YWWRNWY

-133 DSKNQL
+133 DANNQL

-162 TDRVLDYING
+162 TERVLEYVNG
-172 ERTDLMISGYYNP
+172 ERTDMMISGYYNP

-197 LHNYDEERQQI
+197 LHNYDEERQKI
-208 GYLVCEIDSL
+208 GYLVCEIDSM
-218 AFAAIMNKYVDLS
+218 AFASIMNKYVDLS

-240 NDRTIVTTGEAN
+240 NDRTIVVTGEAN

-258 QKQLSRVIQNYY
+258 QKQLARVIQNYY
-270 DSNTLEQE
+270 DSSTMEQE

-283 LIHVGQSENNLEAC
+283 LIHVGQTENNLEAC

-307 TQKSLNRSLLVIMVM
+307 TQRSLTRSLMVIMGM
-322 MLGLVGVFVML
+322 MLVVGCIFVML
-333 LSRWLTRPT
+333 LSQWLTRPT
-342 EQMLATIERIKNGE
+342 EQMLETIERIKNGE

-394 RLMVERTEY
+394 RLLVERTEY

-456 TVQKEMEHVRN
+456 TVQKEMEHVKN

-476 GSDVAYEYQI
+476 GSDVSYEYQI

-525 AAHEDGLLVICVE
+525 AVHENGLLLIYVE

-587 IDSRIG
+587 IDSRMG

-605 EKKEQEGESYE
+605 KKKEEQEGESYE
-616 SHGKNQS
+616 SYGKNQS

>member
-1 MNSKHGGEKQVKKS
+1 MKKS
-15 DWTMR
+15 GWTMR
-20 NAIMVFCVGCVMAAL
+20 KAIMVFCVGCVMAAL

-72 IHSIRTEMLTV
+72 IHNMRTEMLTV

-88 LIEELRGVAQD
+88 LISELREVAQGG
-99 RQEKVPSNG
+99 QEKVPADG
-108 YWWRSWY
+108 YWWRNWY

-133 DSKNQL
+133 DAKNQL

-162 TDRVLDYING
+162 TGRVLEYVNG
-172 ERTDLMISGYYNP
+172 DRADLMISGYYNP
-185 LEEKDIIRFVLK
+185 LEEKNIIRFVLK
-197 LHNYDEERQQI
+197 LHNYDEERQKI
-208 GYLVCEIDSL
+208 GYLVCEIDSM
-218 AFAAIMNKYVDLS
+218 AFASIMNKYVDLS

-240 NDRTIVTTGEAN
+240 NDRTIVVTGEAN
-252 DDQKRI
+252 EDQKRI

-270 DSNTLEQE
+270 DSSTLEQE

-283 LIHVGQSENNLEAC
+283 LIHVGQAENNLEAC

-307 TQKSLNRSLLVIMVM
+307 AQKSLTRSLLVIMVM
-322 MLGLVGVFVML
+322 MLGLVVVFVML

-342 EQMLATIERIKNGE
+342 EQMLETIERIKNGE

-394 RLMVERTEY
+394 RLLVERTEY

-476 GSDVAYEYQI
+476 GSDVVHEYQI

-513 NVRRKDKKLTIS
+513 NVRRKDKKLKIS
-525 AAHEDGLLVICVE
+525 TAHEEGLLVICIE

-545 AEEMNRLLEK
+545 TEEMNHLLEK

-576 KRVFGEEYGIL
+576 KRVFGEAYGIL

-593 EGTKVSIRVPIL
+593 EGTKVFIRVPIS
-605 EKKEQEGESYE
+605 KKQEQEGEKHE
-616 SHGKNQS
+616 SVKQNQ
-623 TGCR
+623 GAGR

>member
-1 MNSKHGGEKQVKKS
+1 MKNSG
-15 DWTMR
+15 WTMR
-20 NAIMVFCVGCVMAAL
+20 KAIMIFCVGCVMAAL

-57 NENTLTKMQAELTTF
+57 NENTLTKMQAELMSF
-72 IHSIRTEMLTV
+72 VRNIRTEMLTI

-88 LIEELRGVAQD
+88 LIEELRSVAKGS
-99 RQEKVPSNG
+99 QEKVPADG
-108 YWWRSWY
+108 YWWRNWY

-133 DSKNQL
+133 DANNQL

-162 TDRVLDYING
+162 TERVLEYVNG

-197 LHNYDEERQQI
+197 LHNYDEERQKI
-208 GYLVCEIDSL
+208 GYLVCEIDSM
-218 AFAAIMNKYVDLS
+218 AFASIMNKYVDLS

-240 NDRTIVTTGEAN
+240 NDRTIVTTGDAN

-278 YGDYY
+278 YEDYY
-283 LIHVGQSENNLEAC
+283 LIHVGQTENNLEAC

-307 TQKSLNRSLLVIMVM
+307 TQRSLTRSLMVIMGM
-322 MLGLVGVFVML
+322 MLVVVCVFVMF
-333 LSRWLTRPT
+333 LSQWLTRPT
-342 EQMLATIERIKNGE
+342 EQMLETIERIKNGE

-394 RLMVERTEY
+394 RLLVERTEY

-456 TVQKEMEHVRN
+456 TVQKEMEHVKN

-476 GSDVAYEYQI
+476 GSDVSYEYQI
-486 AEETLQDQLPR
+486 EEETLQDQLPR

-525 AAHEDGLLVICVE
+525 AVHENGLLLICVE

-545 AEEMNRLLEK
+545 AEEMNHLLEK

-587 IDSRIG
+587 IDSRMG

-605 EKKEQEGESYE
+605 KKKEEQEGENYE
-616 SHGKNQS
+616 PYGKNQS

>member
-1 MNSKHGGEKQVKKS
+1 MKKNG
-15 DWTMR
+15 WTMR
-20 NAIMVFCVGCVMAAL
+20 KAIMIFCVGCVMAAL

-72 IHSIRTEMLTV
+72 IHNIRKEMLTI

-88 LIEELRGVAQD
+88 LIGELRNVAQGSQD
-99 RQEKVPSNG
+99 KVPADV

-133 DSKNQL
+133 DAQNQL

-162 TDRVLDYING
+162 TERVLEYVNG
-172 ERTDLMISGYYNP
+172 DRTDLMISGYYNP
-185 LEEKDIIRFVLK
+185 LEEKNIIRFVLK
-197 LHNYDEERQQI
+197 LHNYDTKRQKI
-208 GYLVCEIDSL
+208 GYLVCEIDSM
-218 AFAAIMNKYVDLS
+218 AFAVIMNKYVDLS

-240 NDRTIVTTGEAN
+240 NDRAIVMTGEAN
-252 DDQKRI
+252 KDQIRI

-270 DSNTLEQE
+270 DSSMLAQE
-278 YGDYY
+278 YGEYY
-283 LIHVGQSENNLEAC
+283 LIHVGQEANNLEAC

-307 TQKSLNRSLLVIMVM
+307 TQRSLNRSLLVIMVM
-322 MLGLVGVFVML
+322 MLGIVVIFVIL

-342 EQMLATIERIKNGE
+342 EQMLETIERIKNGE

-385 AMAQEEYKY
+385 TMAQEEYKY

-476 GSDVAYEYQI
+476 GSDVAYDYQI

-525 AAHEDGLLVICVE
+525 AVHDEGLLIIRVV

-545 AEEMNRLLEK
+545 AEEMNHLLEK

-593 EGTKVSIRVPIL
+593 EGTEVIIRVPIL
-605 EKKEQEGESYE
+605 EKTEEGGERDGKY
-616 SHGKNQS
+616 GKNQS
-623 TGCR
+623 AGC

>member
-1 MNSKHGGEKQVKKS
+1 MKNSG
-15 DWTMR
+15 WTMR
-20 NAIMVFCVGCVMAAL
+20 KAIMIFCVGCVMAAL

-57 NENTLTKMQAELTTF
+57 NENTLTKMQAELMTF
-72 IHSIRTEMLTV
+72 VRNIRTEMLTI

-88 LIEELRGVAQD
+88 LIEELRSVAKGS
-99 RQEKVPSNG
+99 QEKVPADG
-108 YWWRSWY
+108 YWWRNWY

-133 DSKNQL
+133 DANNQL

-162 TDRVLDYING
+162 TERVLEYVNG

-197 LHNYDEERQQI
+197 LHNYDEERQKI
-208 GYLVCEIDSL
+208 GYLVCEIDSM
-218 AFAAIMNKYVDLS
+218 AFASIMNKYVDLS

-240 NDRTIVTTGEAN
+240 NDRTIVTTGDAN

-278 YGDYY
+278 YEDYY
-283 LIHVGQSENNLEAC
+283 LIHVGQPENNLEAC

-307 TQKSLNRSLLVIMVM
+307 AQRSLTRSLMVIMGM
-322 MLGLVGVFVML
+322 MLVVVCIFVML
-333 LSRWLTRPT
+333 LSKWLTRPT
-342 EQMLATIERIKNGE
+342 EQMLETIERIKNGE

-394 RLMVERTEY
+394 RLLVERTEY

-456 TVQKEMEHVRN
+456 TVQKEMEHVKN

-476 GSDVAYEYQI
+476 GSDVSYEYQI

-525 AAHEDGLLVICVE
+525 AVHENGLLLIYVE

-587 IDSRIG
+587 IDSRMG

-605 EKKEQEGESYE
+605 KKKEEQEGESYE
-616 SHGKNQS
+616 PYGKNRNS
-623 TGCR
+623 SAFRLNHHF

>member
-1 MNSKHGGEKQVKKS
+1 MKKS
-15 DWTMR
+15 GWTMR
-20 NAIMVFCVGCVMAAL
+20 KAIMVFCVGCVMAAL

-72 IHSIRTEMLTV
+72 IHNMRTEMLTV

-88 LIEELRGVAQD
+88 LISELREVAQGG
-99 RQEKVPSNG
+99 QEKVPADG
-108 YWWRSWY
+108 YWWRNWY

-133 DSKNQL
+133 DAKNQL

-152 DIYKSEYDAN
+152 DIYKSEDDAN
-162 TDRVLDYING
+162 TERVLEYVNG
-172 ERTDLMISGYYNP
+172 DRTDLMISGYYNP
-185 LEEKDIIRFVLK
+185 LEEKNIIRFVLK
-197 LHNYDEERQQI
+197 LHNYDEERQKI
-208 GYLVCEIDSL
+208 GYLVCEIDSM
-218 AFAAIMNKYVDLS
+218 AFASIMNKYVDLS

-240 NDRTIVTTGEAN
+240 NDRTIVVTGEAN

-270 DSNTLEQE
+270 DSSTLEQE

-283 LIHVGQSENNLEAC
+283 LIHVGQAENNLEAC

-307 TQKSLNRSLLVIMVM
+307 AQRSLTRSLLVIMAM
-322 MLGLVGVFVML
+322 MLGLVVVFVML

-342 EQMLATIERIKNGE
+342 EQMLETIERIKNGE

-394 RLMVERTEY
+394 RLLVERTEY

-476 GSDVAYEYQI
+476 GSDVVHEYQI

-513 NVRRKDKKLTIS
+513 NVRRKDKKLKIS
-525 AAHEDGLLVICVE
+525 TAHEDGLLVICIE

-545 AEEMNRLLEK
+545 AEEMNQLLEK

-576 KRVFGEEYGIL
+576 KRVFGEAYGIL

-593 EGTKVSIRVPIL
+593 EGTKVFIRVPIS
-605 EKKEQEGESYE
+605 KKQEQEGEKHE
-616 SHGKNQS
+616 SVKQNQ
-623 TGCR
+623 GAGR

>member
-1 MNSKHGGEKQVKKS
+1 MKKNG
-15 DWTMR
+15 WTMR
-20 NAIMVFCVGCVMAAL
+20 KAIMIFCVGCVMAAL

-72 IHSIRTEMLTV
+72 IHNIRKEMLTI

-88 LIEELRGVAQD
+88 LIGELRNVAQGSQD
-99 RQEKVPSNG
+99 KVPADV

-133 DSKNQL
+133 DAKNQL

-162 TDRVLDYING
+162 TERVLEYVNG
-172 ERTDLMISGYYNP
+172 DRTDLMISGYYNP
-185 LEEKDIIRFVLK
+185 LEEKNIIRFVLK
-197 LHNYDEERQQI
+197 LHNYDTKRQKI
-208 GYLVCEIDSL
+208 GYLVCEIDSM
-218 AFAAIMNKYVDLS
+218 AFAVIMNKYVDLS

-240 NDRTIVTTGEAN
+240 NDRAIVMTGEAN
-252 DDQKRI
+252 KDQIRI

-270 DSNTLEQE
+270 DSSMLAQE
-278 YGDYY
+278 YGEYY
-283 LIHVGQSENNLEAC
+283 LIHVGQEANNLEAC

-307 TQKSLNRSLLVIMVM
+307 TQRSLNRSLLVIMVM
-322 MLGLVGVFVML
+322 MLGIVVIFVIL

-342 EQMLATIERIKNGE
+342 EQMLETIERIKNGE

-385 AMAQEEYKY
+385 TMAQEEYKY

-476 GSDVAYEYQI
+476 GSDVAYDYQI

-525 AAHEDGLLVICVE
+525 AVHDEGLLIIRVV

-545 AEEMNRLLEK
+545 AEEMNHLLEK

-593 EGTKVSIRVPIL
+593 EGTEVIIRVPIL
-605 EKKEQEGESYE
+605 EKTEEGGERDGKY
-616 SHGKNQS
+616 GKNQS
-623 TGCR
+623 AGC

>member
-1 MNSKHGGEKQVKKS
+1 MKKS
-15 DWTMR
+15 GWTMR
-20 NAIMVFCVGCVMAAL
+20 KAIMVFCVGCVMAAL

-72 IHSIRTEMLTV
+72 IHNMRTEMLTV

-88 LIEELRGVAQD
+88 LISELREVAQGG
-99 RQEKVPSNG
+99 QEKVPADG
-108 YWWRSWY
+108 YWWRNWY

-133 DSKNQL
+133 DAKNQL

-162 TDRVLDYING
+162 TGRVLEYVNG
-172 ERTDLMISGYYNP
+172 DRADLMISGYYNP
-185 LEEKDIIRFVLK
+185 LEEKNIIRFVLK
-197 LHNYDEERQQI
+197 LHNYDEERQKI
-208 GYLVCEIDSL
+208 GYLVCEIDSM
-218 AFAAIMNKYVDLS
+218 AFASIMNKYVDLS

-240 NDRTIVTTGEAN
+240 NDRTIVVTGEAN
-252 DDQKRI
+252 EDQKRI

-270 DSNTLEQE
+270 DSSTLEQE

-283 LIHVGQSENNLEAC
+283 LIHVGQAENNLEAC

-307 TQKSLNRSLLVIMVM
+307 AQKSLTRSLLVIMAM
-322 MLGLVGVFVML
+322 MLGLVVVFVML

-342 EQMLATIERIKNGE
+342 EQMLETIERIKNGE

-394 RLMVERTEY
+394 RLLVERTEY

-476 GSDVAYEYQI
+476 GSDVVHEYQI

-513 NVRRKDKKLTIS
+513 NVRRKDKKLKIS
-525 AAHEDGLLVICVE
+525 TAHEDGLLVICIE

-545 AEEMNRLLEK
+545 AEEMNQLLEK

-576 KRVFGEEYGIL
+576 KRVFGEAYGIL

-593 EGTKVSIRVPIL
+593 EGTKVFIRVPIS
-605 EKKEQEGESYE
+605 KKQEQEGEKHE
-616 SHGKNQS
+616 SVKQNQ
-623 TGCR
+623 GAGR

>member
-1 MNSKHGGEKQVKKS
+1 MKKNG
-15 DWTMR
+15 WTMR
-20 NAIMVFCVGCVMAAL
+20 KAIMIFCVGCVMAAL

-72 IHSIRTEMLTV
+72 IHNIRKEMLTI

-88 LIEELRGVAQD
+88 LIGELRNVAQGSQD
-99 RQEKVPSNG
+99 KVPSDV

-133 DSKNQL
+133 DAKNQL

-162 TDRVLDYING
+162 TERVMEYVDG

-185 LEEKDIIRFVLK
+185 LEEKNIIRFVLK
-197 LHNYDEERQQI
+197 LHNYDTKRQKI
-208 GYLVCEIDSL
+208 GYLVCEIDSM
-218 AFAAIMNKYVDLS
+218 AFAVIMNKYVDLS

-240 NDRTIVTTGEAN
+240 NDRAIVMTGEAN
-252 DDQKRI
+252 KDQIRI

-270 DSNTLEQE
+270 DSSTLAQE
-278 YGDYY
+278 YGEYY
-283 LIHVGQSENNLEAC
+283 LIHVGQEANNLEAC

-307 TQKSLNRSLLVIMVM
+307 TQRSLNRSLLVIMVM
-322 MLGLVGVFVML
+322 MLGIVVIFVIL

-342 EQMLATIERIKNGE
+342 EQMLETIERIKNGE

-385 AMAQEEYKY
+385 TMAQEEYKY

-476 GSDVAYEYQI
+476 GSDVAYDYQI

-525 AAHEDGLLVICVE
+525 AVHDEGLLIIRVV

-545 AEEMNRLLEK
+545 AEEMNHLLEK

-593 EGTKVSIRVPIL
+593 EGTEVIIRVPIL
-605 EKKEQEGESYE
+605 EKTEEGGERDGKY
-616 SHGKNQS
+616 GKNQS
-623 TGCR
+623 AGC

>member
-1 MNSKHGGEKQVKKS
+1 MKKS
-15 DWTMR
+15 GWTMR
-20 NAIMVFCVGCVMAAL
+20 KAIMVFCVGCVMAAL

-72 IHSIRTEMLTV
+72 IHNMRTEMLTV

-88 LIEELRGVAQD
+88 LISELREVAQGG
-99 RQEKVPSNG
+99 QEKVPADG
-108 YWWRSWY
+108 YWWRNRY

-133 DSKNQL
+133 DAKNQL

-162 TDRVLDYING
+162 TGRVLEYVNG
-172 ERTDLMISGYYNP
+172 DRADLMISGYYNP
-185 LEEKDIIRFVLK
+185 LEEKNIIRFVLK
-197 LHNYDEERQQI
+197 LHNYDEERQKI
-208 GYLVCEIDSL
+208 GYLVCEIDSM
-218 AFAAIMNKYVDLS
+218 AFASIMNKYVDLS

-240 NDRTIVTTGEAN
+240 NDRTIVVTGEAN

-270 DSNTLEQE
+270 DSSTLEQE

-283 LIHVGQSENNLEAC
+283 LIHVGQAENNLEAC

-307 TQKSLNRSLLVIMVM
+307 AQRSLTRSLLVIMAM
-322 MLGLVGVFVML
+322 MLGLVVVFVML

-342 EQMLATIERIKNGE
+342 EQMLETIERIKNGE

-394 RLMVERTEY
+394 RLLVERTEY

-476 GSDVAYEYQI
+476 GSDVVHEYQI

-513 NVRRKDKKLTIS
+513 NVRRKDKKLKIS
-525 AAHEDGLLVICVE
+525 AVHEEGLLVICIE

-545 AEEMNRLLEK
+545 TEEMNHLLEK

-576 KRVFGEEYGIL
+576 KRVFGEAYGIL

-593 EGTKVSIRVPIL
+593 EGTKVFIRVPIS
-605 EKKEQEGESYE
+605 KKQEQEGEKHE
-616 SHGKNQS
+616 SVKQNQ
-623 TGCR
+623 GAGR

>member
-1 MNSKHGGEKQVKKS
+1 MKKNG
-15 DWTMR
+15 WTMR
-20 NAIMVFCVGCVMAAL
+20 KAIMIFCVGCVMAAL

-72 IHSIRTEMLTV
+72 IHNIRKEMLTI

-88 LIEELRGVAQD
+88 LIGELRNVAQGSQD
-99 RQEKVPSNG
+99 KVPSDV

-133 DSKNQL
+133 DAKNQL

-162 TDRVLDYING
+162 TERVMEYVDG

-185 LEEKDIIRFVLK
+185 LEEKNIIRFVLK
-197 LHNYDEERQQI
+197 LHNYDTKRQKI
-208 GYLVCEIDSL
+208 GYLVCEIDSM
-218 AFAAIMNKYVDLS
+218 AFAVIMNKYVDLS

-240 NDRTIVTTGEAN
+240 NDRAIVMTGEAN
-252 DDQKRI
+252 KDQIRI

-270 DSNTLEQE
+270 DSSTLAQE
-278 YGDYY
+278 YGEYY
-283 LIHVGQSENNLEAC
+283 LIHVGQEANNLEAC

-307 TQKSLNRSLLVIMVM
+307 TQRSLNRSLLVIMVM
-322 MLGLVGVFVML
+322 MLGIVVIFVIL

-342 EQMLATIERIKNGE
+342 EQMLETIERIKNGE

-385 AMAQEEYKY
+385 TMAQEEYKY

-421 MSGIATAQNCPL
+421 MSGFATAQNCPL

-476 GSDVAYEYQI
+476 GSDVAYDYQI

-525 AAHEDGLLVICVE
+525 AVHDEGLLIIRVV

-545 AEEMNRLLEK
+545 AEEMNHLLK
-555 NDPKRVE
+555 KMIR
-562 TGVSIG
+562 
-568 ILNVNARL
+568 NV
-576 KRVFGEEYGIL
+576 
-587 IDSRIG
+587 
-593 EGTKVSIRVPIL
+593 
-605 EKKEQEGESYE
+605 
-616 SHGKNQS
+616 
-623 TGCR
+623 

>member
-1 MNSKHGGEKQVKKS
+1 MKKS
-15 DWTMR
+15 GWTMR
-20 NAIMVFCVGCVMAAL
+20 KAIMVFCVGCVMAAL

-72 IHSIRTEMLTV
+72 IHNMRTEMLTV

-88 LIEELRGVAQD
+88 LISELREVAQGG
-99 RQEKVPSNG
+99 QEKVPADG
-108 YWWRSWY
+108 YWWRNWY

-133 DSKNQL
+133 DAKNQL

-162 TDRVLDYING
+162 TGRVLEYVNG
-172 ERTDLMISGYYNP
+172 DRADLMISGYYNP
-185 LEEKDIIRFVLK
+185 LEEKNIIRFVLK
-197 LHNYDEERQQI
+197 LHNYDEERQKI
-208 GYLVCEIDSL
+208 GYLVCEIDSM
-218 AFAAIMNKYVDLS
+218 AFASIMNKYVDLS

-240 NDRTIVTTGEAN
+240 NDRTIVVTGEAN

-270 DSNTLEQE
+270 DSSTLEQE

-283 LIHVGQSENNLEAC
+283 LIHVGQAENNLEAC

-307 TQKSLNRSLLVIMVM
+307 AQRSLTRSLLVIMAM
-322 MLGLVGVFVML
+322 MLGLVVVFVML

-342 EQMLATIERIKNGE
+342 EQMLETIERIKNGE

-394 RLMVERTEY
+394 RLLVERTEY

-476 GSDVAYEYQI
+476 GSDVVHEYQI

-513 NVRRKDKKLTIS
+513 NVRRKDKKLKIS
-525 AAHEDGLLVICVE
+525 TAHEDGLLVICIE

-545 AEEMNRLLEK
+545 AEEMNQLLEK

-576 KRVFGEEYGIL
+576 KRVFGEAYGIL

-593 EGTKVSIRVPIL
+593 EGTKVFIRVPIL
-605 EKKEQEGESYE
+605 KKQEQEGEKNE
-616 SHGKNQS
+616 SVKQNQ
-623 TGCR
+623 GAGR

>member
-1 MNSKHGGEKQVKKS
+1 
-15 DWTMR
+15 
-20 NAIMVFCVGCVMAAL
+20 
-35 LMQTFLFQQSLKRQI
+35 
-50 RTESIAD
+50 
-57 NENTLTKMQAELTTF
+57 
-72 IHSIRTEMLTV
+72 
-83 YSEYD
+83 
-88 LIEELRGVAQD
+88 
-99 RQEKVPSNG
+99 
-108 YWWRSWY
+108 
-115 LGRKR
+115 
-120 FSSEDRLMAMYLY
+120 MAMYLY
-133 DSKNQL
+133 DAKNQL

-162 TDRVLDYING
+162 TERVLEYVNG
-172 ERTDLMISGYYNP
+172 DRTDLMISGYYNP
-185 LEEKDIIRFVLK
+185 LEEKNIIRFVLK
-197 LHNYDEERQQI
+197 LHNYDAKRQKI
-208 GYLVCEIDSL
+208 GYLVCEIDSM
-218 AFAAIMNKYVDLS
+218 AFAVIMNKYVDLS

-240 NDRTIVTTGEAN
+240 NDRAIVMTGEAN
-252 DDQKRI
+252 KDQIRI

-270 DSNTLEQE
+270 DSSTLAQE
-278 YGDYY
+278 YGEYY
-283 LIHVGQSENNLEAC
+283 LIHVGQEENNLEAC

-307 TQKSLNRSLLVIMVM
+307 TQRSLNRSLLVIMVM
-322 MLGLVGVFVML
+322 MLGIVVIFVML

-342 EQMLATIERIKNGE
+342 EQMLETIERIKNGE

-385 AMAQEEYKY
+385 TMAQEEYKY

-476 GSDVAYEYQI
+476 GSDVAYDYQI

-525 AAHEDGLLVICVE
+525 AVHDEGLLIIRVV

-545 AEEMNRLLEK
+545 AEEMNHLLKK

-587 IDSRIG
+587 IDSRMG
-593 EGTKVSIRVPIL
+593 EGTEVIIRVPIL
-605 EKKEQEGESYE
+605 EKTEEGGERDGKY
-616 SHGKNQS
+616 GKNQS
-623 TGCR
+623 AGC